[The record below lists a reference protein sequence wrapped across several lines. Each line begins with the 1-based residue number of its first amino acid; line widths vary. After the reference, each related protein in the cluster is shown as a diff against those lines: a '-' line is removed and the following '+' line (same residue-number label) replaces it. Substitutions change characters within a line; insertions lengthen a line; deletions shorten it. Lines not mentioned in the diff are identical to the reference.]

1 MNNNVPTVDDTV
13 NNENQNSLNNGFS
26 SGPNAGANGG
36 TPLNE
41 VPTMPNQAGQNPAI
55 DASFPAT
62 TPPNTTTLGNA
73 QASQMPNQNNAP
85 KNKGTIK
92 IAIIVIA
99 ILLIGGLAFGVY
111 ALFFAPSKTDMLK
124 SAINDVYA
132 GFSSSLEKL
141 EKQKVDIDIFNDS
154 LKLEGDFQIAGSTFA
169 KLKDDKIDFTLG
181 LDYKNKLM
189 EASGKLSEKNKDL
202 LDGKIILKNNHLY
215 LKSDS
220 LLNNVY
226 DLGSYNFDDHVD
238 LGDLENDLNSVDLPS
253 ASDIDFIVKEFKDA
267 LLNSLDEK
275 NMKQEK
281 VDLSI
286 NNTKVK
292 ATKITYT
299 INKETMLK
307 LAKNL
312 ATELNSNDNLKAKL
326 VDIFK
331 INKDDYQDALDA
343 MQDEKAFDSFE
354 GEGEFSIYATGV
366 THQFAGAEL
375 IVKDGGKLAFYNS
388 GDNAYFI
395 FNEEESNE
403 TLEITSVKEKDIYD
417 VRITMTE
424 DNKAI
429 EVAKLTIR
437 KLTNEEI
444 DLDYD
449 LNIEDT
455 KASGSLKLTGK
466 QDNKNITGKV
476 EFSVNYTEDK
486 EKYDVSFTANYKVTA
501 GQKIATDNVSTAISS
516 ENITDE
522 DMTKVKDKLT
532 DLESSNIYDYLKDD
546 FNFTSEIIDSLDES
560 SNYSSIYDNQECW
573 DNYWDA
579 LYNKQTFDGTYDEYY
594 KAYC

>member
-1 MNNNVPTVDDTV
+1 MNNNVPTVGDTV
-13 NNENQNSLNNGFS
+13 NNENQNSINSGFS
-26 SGPNAGANGG
+26 SEPNAGENGG
-36 TPLNE
+36 TSLNE
-41 VPTMPNQAGQNPAI
+41 VPTMPSQASQNSYI
-55 DASFPAT
+55 DGSVPNT
-62 TPPNTTTLGNA
+62 NPTNTTTIENA
-73 QASQMPNQNNAP
+73 QTSPMPNQNNAP

-99 ILLIGGLAFGVY
+99 ILLIGGLAFGAY
-111 ALFFAPSKTDMLK
+111 KMFFATSKTDMLK
-124 SAINDVYA
+124 SAINGVYA
-132 GFSSSLEKL
+132 EFSSSLEKL

-154 LKLEGDFQIAGSTFA
+154 LKLEGDFQIDGSTFA

-220 LLNNVY
+220 LLNNIY

-331 INKDDYQDALDA
+331 IDKDDYQDALDA

-403 TLEITSVKEKDIYD
+403 KIEITSVKEKDIYD
-417 VRITMTE
+417 VSIIMTE
-424 DNKAI
+424 DNKAN

-455 KASGSLKLTGK
+455 KANGSIKLTGK
-466 QDNKNITGKV
+466 QNNKDITGTV
-476 EFSVNYTEDK
+476 EFSVNYTDGK
-486 EKYDVSFTANYKVTA
+486 EKYDVSFTANYKVTT
-501 GQKIATDNVSTAISS
+501 GQKIATDNVTTAISS

-573 DNYWDA
+573 NNYWDA
-579 LYNKQTFDGTYDEYY
+579 LYNKQTFDGSYDEYY
-594 KAYC
+594 ETYC